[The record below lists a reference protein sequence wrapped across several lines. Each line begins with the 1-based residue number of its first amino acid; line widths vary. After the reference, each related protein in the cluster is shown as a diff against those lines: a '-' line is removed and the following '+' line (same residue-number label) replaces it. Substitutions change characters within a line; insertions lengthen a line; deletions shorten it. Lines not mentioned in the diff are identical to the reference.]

1 MIIRPEEEK
10 IVLEIRELVNG
21 VEKAK
26 DDFNVYCD
34 LMKQLFLSKSG
45 TN

>member
-1 MIIRPEEEK
+1 MIIRQEDEK

-26 DDFNVYCD
+26 DDISVYCD
-34 LMKQLFLSKSG
+34 LMKQIFLSKSG